1 MQCCGK
7 FRENQKC
14 AAQEALLDVLL
25 NSPLESYESVERTIQ
40 TLIGKL
46 CDGDAAA
53 DENYLPCT
61 MLLRAMGR
69 LRGHQMHHEFMRRLI
84 SILKSESPRGVLKDK
99 KDAFLATSKTISLLP
114 FDELKLHMLDLTT
127 YLSSAIEL
135 PDPCP
140 MVMSLIGD
148 LFYKH
153 SLFRKSLRYLDDFW
167 LKFVDILARKDL
179 HTKSRSICVATL
191 NKMAQR
197 ENFSPYIVRT
207 LKQLENAPSITV
219 NQDPEHEELQE
230 NTLNLYYHLFKLI
243 HKQVTQSRENRKQE
257 LDCQLSMM
265 EKCLAGFSE
274 LMVAIVDEDTS
285 DKIII
290 ESAEHVGNI
299 LLELGIDEATKYLK
313 SNLNLKWLLTSAAQR
328 INSKEKNHNSSI
340 VYSLHEA
347 LTLFTEEMPREHAQR
362 PIPCTSLSWL
372 KANVFKD

>member
-1 MQCCGK
+1 VIKQEEGRPLLDTPSWPQYYERTVDELMQCCGK

-25 NSPLESYESVERTIQ
+25 SSPLESYESVERTIQ

-46 CDGDAAA
+46 CDGVGHYLFSLEYQIIKTFELKDAAA

-148 LFYKH
+148 LFYEH

-197 ENFSPYIVRT
+197 EDFSPYIVRT

-219 NQDPEHEELQE
+219 NQVSFHNFWQLNQSFCKACYFRVTQDPEHEELQE

-243 HKQVTQSRENRKQE
+243 HNQVTQSRKNRKQE
-257 LDCQLSMM
+257 LDSQLSMM

-290 ESAEHVGNI
+290 ESAEHVG
-299 LLELGIDEATKYLK
+299 
-313 SNLNLKWLLTSAAQR
+313 
-328 INSKEKNHNSSI
+328 
-340 VYSLHEA
+340 
-347 LTLFTEEMPREHAQR
+347 
-362 PIPCTSLSWL
+362 
-372 KANVFKD
+372 